1 MYRNEPVIIKQSPVV
16 IVKDFLAIQFAA
28 VAAFFFSRVLADYGE
43 LYEKFF
49 LSQSVSYHL
58 AEAAAIFIFEVA
70 LVFFTFLQW
79 YKEYYEISQ
88 DKMVHG
94 RGIIFRHR
102 EIVSLRLITSISYSQ
117 GPLGKRTK
125 YGNIEMLDSSMGR
138 RMKFYNIPE
147 PQKFIDML
155 IKLKEDL
162 SVKDHVHGKVEVRD
176 LVGQDE
182 HEGLEF
188 KSSFRW
194 DRIQNKLNKNLEKA
208 VMKTVAAFMNSNG
221 GHVIIGVDDQK
232 RVIGISEDFSSLPK
246 ANADGFK
253 NHFTNV
259 FHQMIGPEFRQ
270 FVKLSCVP
278 VEGKEVCWVQVVPS
292 TRPVYMK
299 VDEKEEFYIRTG
311 NGTTPLK
318 LSEASSYIDSKWS
331 NARFS

>member
-1 MYRNEPVIIKQSPVV
+1 MPYRNEPTIIKQSPVV

-28 VAAFFFSRVLADYGE
+28 VAAFFFARVLADYGE

-194 DRIQNKLNKNLEKA
+194 DRIQNELNKNLEK
-208 VMKTVAAFMNSNG
+208 G
-221 GHVIIGVDDQK
+221 
-232 RVIGISEDFSSLPK
+232 VIGISEDFSSLPK